1 MRLRAREYEVARSR
15 RAPWSVSAGEF
26 LVDEQRRASGPQ
38 THDCAVG
45 RLTLRSF
52 ATSTSDS
59 VGNCWV
65 LATSGAALRLLTL
78 ATNFCSASN
87 ATSIVM
93 GVGTPTAA
101 PFAYWAE
108 SHEINAMRGL
118 PGPPSA
124 RRSTGLPSGKLE
136 PSFGVVPHQ
145 GDEIGARL
153 LVAGKEHVGRRRGL
167 GWSQRS
173 HTQAT
178 CVVHQPGDRIF
189 LPHASFRTPDQLE
202 LLRVVCPCHVRLNV
216 ERRTGHHLAATASST
231 AAGRSGHQD

>member
-65 LATSGAALRLLTL
+65 LATCGAALRLLTL

-101 PFAYWAE
+101 PFAYWV
-108 SHEINAMRGL
+108 
-118 PGPPSA
+118 GP
-124 RRSTGLPSGKLE
+124 
-136 PSFGVVPHQ
+136 
-145 GDEIGARL
+145 
-153 LVAGKEHVGRRRGL
+153 HVGRRRGL

-178 CVVHQPGDRIF
+178 CVVRQPGDRIF

-231 AAGRSGHQD
+231 AAGRTLSSSSPSSVCLLKNAATNFLSTAI

>member
-1 MRLRAREYEVARSR
+1 MRLRAREYEVARSG

-65 LATSGAALRLLTL
+65 LATCGAALRLLTL

-108 SHEINAMRGL
+108 SRDINAMRGL

-124 RRSTGLPSGKLE
+124 RRSTGLPSGNLNV
-136 PSFGVVPHQ
+136 PSELCPNRVMSSTSGGGKGTRRTPSRS
-145 GDEIGARL
+145 G
-153 LVAGKEHVGRRRGL
+153 LVATQSYPGRVRR
-167 GWSQRS
+167 
-173 HTQAT
+173 
-178 CVVHQPGDRIF
+178 
-189 LPHASFRTPDQLE
+189 
-202 LLRVVCPCHVRLNV
+202 
-216 ERRTGHHLAATASST
+216 SS
-231 AAGRSGHQD
+231 AGRSHLPAARFVSHPRSAGTPSRCLSVPRTAQR